1 MKTKHTL
8 PTSTPD
14 LDAILLRE
22 VAAHRSPSGSVLD
35 QAAPAE
41 TLTPSLPT
49 PAQERDPTASGYEAL
64 FLHSCMVRERSA
76 LYVSAATKARL
87 TDVVRRLGWN
97 SLSLTSYVENILAHH
112 LTLFRDEINRLYR
125 EKNNR
130 DIL

>member
-1 MKTKHTL
+1 MKAKKTL
-8 PTSTPD
+8 PTLSAD

-35 QAAPAE
+35 QAAVAAS
-41 TLTPSLPT
+41 PSLPALT
-49 PAQERDPTASGYEAL
+49 KDPTSAATGYEDL
-64 FLHSCMVRERSA
+64 FLRSCVVRERSA

-87 TDVVRRLGWN
+87 TDVVRRLGWS

-112 LTLFRDEINRLYR
+112 LSLFREEINRLYR

>member
-1 MKTKHTL
+1 MKAKNTL

-35 QAAPAE
+35 QAVDAVAAS
-41 TLTPSLPT
+41 PSLPAYTKDRT
-49 PAQERDPTASGYEAL
+49 PAATGYEDL
-64 FLHSCMVRERSA
+64 FLRSCVVRERSA

-87 TDVVRRLGWN
+87 TDVVRRLGWS

-112 LTLFRDEINRLYR
+112 LSLFREEINRLYR
-125 EKNNR
+125 KKNNR

>member
-1 MKTKHTL
+1 MKAKNTM
-8 PTSTPD
+8 PTPSAD

-35 QAAPAE
+35 QAADAVAAS
-41 TLTPSLPT
+41 PSLPALT
-49 PAQERDPTASGYEAL
+49 KDPTSAATGYEDL
-64 FLHSCMVRERSA
+64 FLRSCVVRERSA

-87 TDVVRRLGWN
+87 TDVVRRLGWS

-112 LTLFRDEINRLYR
+112 LSLFREEINRLYR